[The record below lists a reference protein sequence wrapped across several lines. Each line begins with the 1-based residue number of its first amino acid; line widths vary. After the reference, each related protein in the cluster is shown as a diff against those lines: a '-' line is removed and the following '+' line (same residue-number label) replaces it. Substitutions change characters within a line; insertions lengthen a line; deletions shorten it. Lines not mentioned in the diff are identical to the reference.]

1 MWALYNTPTAV
12 VQRTKPVSNDID
24 DAIDGLIDPT
34 TASNSA
40 IVDDEFTQWKQCKR
54 RVEKDTED
62 ANNLIKY

>member
-1 MWALYNTPTAV
+1 M
-12 VQRTKPVSNDID
+12 KPVSNDID
-24 DAIDGLIDPT
+24 NAIDGLINPT

-62 ANNLIKY
+62 ANNPIKY